1 MADPY
6 REWRAIRGSDRLRRG
21 YGRTKGNR
29 MKYMTIAACIVLVAG
44 GACYGATQHA
54 IYMEQK
60 ERTPPMRDAENA
72 FYDAA
77 GAKEGETGKVRMV
90 CENFAR
96 DPAKD
101 AQPVKS
107 FLSKCR
113 QFGFL

>member
-1 MADPY
+1 
-6 REWRAIRGSDRLRRG
+6 
-21 YGRTKGNR
+21 
-29 MKYMTIAACIVLVAG
+29 MKYLTIAASIVLVA
-44 GACYGATQHA
+44 AASYYGATRYA
-54 IYMEQK
+54 AYTEQR
-60 ERTPPMRDAENA
+60 EQTQPMRDAENA

-77 GAKEGETGKVRMV
+77 GAKAGETGKVRMV

-101 AQPVKS
+101 VEPVKS